1 MFFSFKNLIKNFFY
15 FFIKKKSF
23 SLNYLDKKMLTYL
36 NYNNGYFIELG
47 ANNGID
53 QSNTLFFEK
62 FKNWKGILIEPIPH
76 KYLECLKN
84 RSNKN
89 SIYCNACVS
98 FDYKN
103 KFVEMMYSNLMTT
116 ALMEKYNSKQV
127 NHAIIGKK
135 FLDKFEKNFIF
146 GARATTLNDL
156 MVKSKSPKL
165 IDLLSLDVEGTELS
179 VLKGINYKMYSFKY
193 ILIET
198 KQFNKIKNFLIK
210 KNYLFLKKLSHHDYL
225 FKINLNN

>member
-1 MFFSFKNLIKNFFY
+1 MFSRLKNLIKDFFY
-15 FFIKKKSF
+15 FLIKKKSF
-23 SLNYLDKKMLTYL
+23 SLNYLDRKMFKYL

-47 ANNGID
+47 ANNGVD

-116 ALMEKYNSKQV
+116 SLMEKYNFNRIK
-127 NHAIIGKK
+127 HAKIG
-135 FLDKFEKNFIF
+135 EKYLEKYEINFIF
-146 GARATTLNDL
+146 GAKATTLNNL

-165 IDLLSLDVEGTELS
+165 IDLLSLDVEGAELS
-179 VLKGINYKMYSFKY
+179 VLKGINYKMYAFKY

-198 KQFNKIKNFLIK
+198 KQFKNIKNFLIK
-210 KNYLFLKKLSHHDYL
+210 KNYLFFKKLSHHDYL